1 MGTHHI
7 LKDGTAYAIKGGTDL
22 IAGTSYQIG
31 GGRTLVNGTAYEV
44 KFSDG
49 LTWIIG
55 DTPTAW
61 EFTETISFS
70 SNGERFTAFQVAPS
84 GLLYAQLIYHKE
96 NGGVIKPFKGTEWSL
111 GAYKT
116 VTFDEEPTG
125 TLLRWLQANAVQQ

>member
-1 MGTHHI
+1 M
-7 LKDGTAYAIKGGTDL
+7 
-22 IAGTSYQIG
+22 
-31 GGRTLVNGTAYEV
+31 NGTAYEIG
-44 KFSDG
+44 FSNG
-49 LTWIIG
+49 FTWIIG

-61 EFTETISFS
+61 EFTETIGFV
-70 SNGERFTAFQVAPS
+70 SNGERFTALEVAPS

-96 NGGVIKPFKGTEWSL
+96 NGGVIKPFRGTEWTL

>member
-1 MGTHHI
+1 MGTHHTLI
-7 LKDGTAYAIKGGTDL
+7 NGTSYAIKGGTDL

-31 GGRTLVNGTAYEV
+31 GGRTLVDGTAYEIG
-44 KFSDG
+44 FSDG

-84 GLLYAQLIYHKE
+84 GLLYAQLIYYKE
-96 NGGVIKPFKGTEWSL
+96 NGGVIKPFRGTTWTL

>member
-1 MGTHHI
+1 M
-7 LKDGTAYAIKGGTDL
+7 
-22 IAGTSYQIG
+22 
-31 GGRTLVNGTAYEV
+31 NGTAYEIG
-44 KFSDG
+44 FSDG

-55 DTPTAW
+55 DTPTAL

-70 SNGERFTAFQVAPS
+70 SNGERFTAFQVAKS

-96 NGGVIKPFKGTEWSL
+96 GGGVIKPFRGIAGEWSY
-111 GAYKT
+111 GKAYKT